1 MISIT
6 GISHGISISL
16 LSHLLPPAMIL
27 SQNLE
32 RNVVVKRVC
41 ILILTRSFLV
51 VFCAGCLGLVYCLFA
66 TVYDAAFIASLWHE
80 EM

>member
-1 MISIT
+1 
-6 GISHGISISL
+6 
-16 LSHLLPPAMIL
+16 MIL

-51 VFCAGCLGLVYCLFA
+51 VFCAGHLGLVYCLFA
-66 TVYDAAFIASLWHE
+66 TVYYAAFIASLWDE